1 MDRFETV
8 YSQRDGNFGDIRT
21 LILKDTKTG
30 VLYLCRENNKMYF
43 GGVGLVVLVD
53 RDGKPLTETYQVTI

>member
-8 YSQRDGNFGDIRT
+8 YSQQEDAYGRYKT

-30 VLYLCRENNKMYF
+30 VLYLCRENRDLNH
-43 GGVGLVVLVD
+43 GGIGLAVMVD
-53 RDGKPLTETYQVTI
+53 RDGKPLVETYQVTI

>member
-8 YSQRDGNFGDIRT
+8 YSQREGNYGHIRT

-30 VLYLCRENNKMYF
+30 VLYLCRENNETHI
-43 GGVGLVVLVD
+43 GGIGLAVMVD